1 MTSVASRRLWILT
14 AALAAAFALVPAS
27 ALASPCTS
35 GTHIPEVTITP
46 R

>member
-1 MTSVASRRLWILT
+1 MTSAAFRRLGILA
-14 AALAAAFALVPAS
+14 AALAFTLVPAS
-27 ALASPCTS
+27 ALASPCTG